1 MDSTVHK
8 RNNAD
13 IWNVF
18 QNAFAA
24 QLALQ
29 IRRLPPQIRRLLPRI
44 RRFLPK
50 TWQAS
55 SEERWV
61 CTHIS
66 FWNRVQLCLQIFRIY
81 ICVFQAAFVMER
93 FLQMHVIFKDAY
105 HTCLSLKK
113 KVFFV
118 QSWRERFDVCAL
130 TFLWQH
136 SLQTC
141 NQSPYQLGISSPS
154 IIKCK
159 DAR

>member
-1 MDSTVHK
+1 MLILLPFQERDFLKLAPDKYHLSSSH
-8 RNNAD
+8 

-50 TWQAS
+50 KWKAS

-93 FLQMHVIFKDAY
+93 FLQMHVIFKDTY
-105 HTCLSLKK
+105 HTCRSLKK
-113 KVFFV
+113 RKKKRFFFCTVLELKVRCLC
-118 QSWRERFDVCAL
+118 SHLSLAAL
-130 TFLWQH
+130 PPNL
-136 SLQTC
+136 
-141 NQSPYQLGISSPS
+141 
-154 IIKCK
+154 
-159 DAR
+159 